1 MRITGFMKRHLF
13 LSLASALSL
22 LLVVSF
28 LLNWQRSFPS
38 PLVSIWKALLFP
50 YALTIMAFK
59 GSAYDISPGY
69 NTSEMMVFV
78 LALFITVYA
87 YTLAGRLVDSW
98 RSRTGDLTRGSSQT
112 RPVGR
117 ASDRRVQG

>member
-22 LLVVSF
+22 LLVVSV

-38 PLVSIWKALLFP
+38 PLVWIWKALLLP

-59 GSAYDISPGY
+59 GSAYDISPGH
-69 NTSEMMVFV
+69 NTSETMAFV
-78 LALFITVYA
+78 LALFITVYS
-87 YTLAGRLVDSW
+87 YTLVGRLVDSW
-98 RSRTGDLTRGSSQT
+98 RSGPGNLISGSSRT
-112 RPVGR
+112 RPVDR
-117 ASDRRVQG
+117 ASDRRV